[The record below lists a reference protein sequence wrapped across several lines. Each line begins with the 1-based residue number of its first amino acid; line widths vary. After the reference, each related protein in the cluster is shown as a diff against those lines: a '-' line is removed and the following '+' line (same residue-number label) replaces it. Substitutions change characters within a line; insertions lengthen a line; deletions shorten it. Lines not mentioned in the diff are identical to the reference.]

1 MKEGK
6 IKGLVTTQEERQ
18 DRLGD
23 SQIDQGKR
31 KKVIFREM
39 YETRG
44 IEVRKKYKVEL
55 RWKIAKIQEK
65 RERIIKDNKG
75 DENDAKEGV

>member
-1 MKEGK
+1 M
-6 IKGLVTTQEERQ
+6 T
-18 DRLGD
+18 
-23 SQIDQGKR
+23 
-31 KKVIFREM
+31 FREM

-55 RWKIAKIQEK
+55 RWKIAKMQEK

-75 DENDAKEGV
+75 DENDAKGGV